1 MRLNELRDNDGARKA
16 RIRVGRGKGSGKGKT
31 GGRGLNGQKSRSGVS
46 LVGFEGGQM
55 PLYRRLPKRGFT
67 NISKIEFDVV
77 NIGRLQSAIDQ
88 NKIDIA
94 TVIDVQA
101 MKDAGLVSGNQ
112 NGVRL
117 LGMGKLSTKLNVEV
131 AGASKSAILAVEKMG
146 GKVVLPKP
154 TKVLLEA
161 REQSAKLHA
170 KKASL
175 KGESADASAIA
186 NVEND
191 SKSAND

>member
-94 TVIDVQA
+94 KVIDAQA
-101 MKDAGLVSGNQ
+101 MKDAGLVSGNR

-131 AGASKSAILAVEKMG
+131 AGASKSAILAVEKVG

>member
-77 NIGRLQSAIDQ
+77 IGRLQSAIDQ

-94 TVIDVQA
+94 KVIDAQA

-131 AGASKSAILAVEKMG
+131 AGASKSAILAVEKVG

-175 KGESADASAIA
+175 KGESADASAIT

>member
-67 NISKIEFDVV
+67 NISKTEFDVV
-77 NIGRLQSAIDQ
+77 NIGRLQSAIEQ
-88 NKIDIA
+88 NKIDIDK
-94 TVIDVQA
+94 VIDAQA
-101 MKDAGLVSGNQ
+101 MKDAGLVSGNR

-117 LGMGKLSTKLNVEV
+117 LGMGKLSSKMNVEV
-131 AGASKSAILAVEKMG
+131 AGASKTAILASEKMG

-154 TKVLLEA
+154 TKVSLGA

-175 KGESADASAIA
+175 KGESPGESPKAD
-186 NVEND
+186 VEDN
-191 SKSAND
+191 SKNAND

>member
-77 NIGRLQSAIDQ
+77 NIGSLQSAIDQ
-88 NKIDIA
+88 KKIDIA
-94 TVIDVQA
+94 KVIDAQA

-117 LGMGKLSTKLNVEV
+117 LGMGELSTKLNVEV
-131 AGASKSAILAVEKMG
+131 AGASKTAILAVEKMG

-161 REQSAKLHA
+161 REQSAKLYA

-175 KGESADASAIA
+175 KGKSADASAIT

-191 SKSAND
+191 SKSAKD

>member
-94 TVIDVQA
+94 KVIDAQA

-117 LGMGKLSTKLNVEV
+117 LGMGELSTKLNVEV
-131 AGASKSAILAVEKMG
+131 AGASKTAILAVEKMG

-161 REQSAKLHA
+161 REQSAKLYA

-175 KGESADASAIA
+175 KGKSADASAIT

>member
-94 TVIDVQA
+94 KVIDTQA
-101 MKDAGLVSGNQ
+101 MKDAGLVSGNR

-131 AGASKSAILAVEKMG
+131 AGASKTAILAVEKVG

-154 TKVLLEA
+154 TKVLLGA

-170 KKASL
+170 KKDSL
-175 KGESADASAIA
+175 KGKSADASAIT
-186 NVEND
+186 NVEID

>member
-94 TVIDVQA
+94 KVIDAQA
-101 MKDAGLVSGNQ
+101 MKDAGLVSGNK

-117 LGMGKLSTKLNVEV
+117 LGMGKLSSKLNVEV
-131 AGASKSAILAVEKMG
+131 AGASKTAILAVEKMG

-170 KKASL
+170 KKARL
-175 KGESADASAIA
+175 KGESADESAIT

>member
-77 NIGRLQSAIDQ
+77 NIGSLQSAIDQ
-88 NKIDIA
+88 KKIDIA
-94 TVIDVQA
+94 KVIDAQA

-131 AGASKSAILAVEKMG
+131 AGASKTAILAVEKMG

-161 REQSAKLHA
+161 REQSAKLYA

-175 KGESADASAIA
+175 KGKSADASAIT

-191 SKSAND
+191 SKSAKD

>member
-94 TVIDVQA
+94 KVIDVQA

-131 AGASKSAILAVEKMG
+131 AGASKSAILAVEKVG

-154 TKVLLEA
+154 TKVLLGA

-175 KGESADASAIA
+175 KGESADASAIT